1 MFSYDENKL
10 SNVFEWNNNASIRAE
25 ELKSLDSNIVDKWL
39 PTYDSNENVILNNV
53 EDLKNFC

>member
-10 SNVFEWNNNASIRAE
+10 SNVYEWNNNGVNQRAE

-39 PTYDSNENVILNNV
+39 RPMTAMKML
-53 EDLKNFC
+53 F